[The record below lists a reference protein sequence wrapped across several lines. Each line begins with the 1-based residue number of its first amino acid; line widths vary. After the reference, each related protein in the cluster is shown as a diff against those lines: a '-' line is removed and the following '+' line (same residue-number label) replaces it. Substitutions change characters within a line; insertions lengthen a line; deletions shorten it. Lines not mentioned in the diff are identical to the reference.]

1 MAIRVVLV
9 DYYKVMVGDRP
20 GEGVR
25 VLSALSSAG
34 INLRAVHAFPAGNGR
49 TQLDLVPVSFRRF
62 ETAARRARIRHG
74 QRKKAIM
81 VAGDDS
87 RGVVARLLGRLAD
100 ARVNVTAVTALRGG
114 EGRFGGIVWV
124 KPRDVQT
131 ALAALRTR

>member
-62 ETAARRARIRHG
+62 ETARPEAPGVDRLLAGIAMRH
-74 QRKKAIM
+74 KE
-81 VAGDDS
+81 DE
-87 RGVVARLLGRLAD
+87 ARLRD
-100 ARVNVTAVTALRGG
+100 GG
-114 EGRFGGIVWV
+114 EVFESLYEYFKR
-124 KPRDVQT
+124 KR
-131 ALAALRTR
+131 R